1 MVGEVNIDKIMPKV
15 VSALDKLLSKTDFD
29 SLTVKSIAEEMGISR
44 QYFYR
49 AFADK
54 YALIVDLFE
63 YDIKRGA
70 DVFFFPRYSQTYI
83 LTYVME
89 NRKIYKSIL
98 SSSYATYLYDVMFNY
113 GIEFI
118 HAMVEMSIRPLTK
131 TQENHLRLYLSG
143 VTSLLARTIMGS
155 ERFTKEELDRIFYDS
170 TPDFLEFFKGETVT
184 GEYIFYKIKKYRE
197 KHIV

>member
-1 MVGEVNIDKIMPKV
+1 MVSEVNIDKIMPKV
-15 VSALDKLLSKTDFD
+15 TAALDKLLAKTDFD

-70 DVFFFPRYSQTYI
+70 DVFFYPRYSQIYI
-83 LTYVME
+83 LSYFME

-98 SSSYATYLYDVMFNY
+98 LSSYAPYLYDVMFNY
-113 GIEFI
+113 GIEFV
-118 HAMVEMSIRPLTK
+118 HAMAEMTMK
-131 TQENHLRLYLSG
+131 TLSKEQENHLRLYISG
-143 VTSLLARTIMGS
+143 VTSLLARAVVGS
-155 ERFTKEELDRIFYDS
+155 ERFTKEELDRIFYDN
-170 TPDFLEFFKGETVT
+170 TPDFLEAFKGETVP